1 MRQQPDS
8 GDRQYRGRRRPPHPL
23 QLRHLRSPLQSL
35 SALTRI
41 SPDQYRLAVLPNG
54 VTVRLPDGGF
64 QSIVLQ
70 TREDGVSIDQVI
82 LSSEK
87 YMTTR
92 PGAAKNDHTI
102 LQFTYWQNEG

>member
-1 MRQQPDS
+1 M
-8 GDRQYRGRRRPPHPL
+8 
-23 QLRHLRSPLQSL
+23 
-35 SALTRI
+35 
-41 SPDQYRLAVLPNG
+41 
-54 VTVRLPDGGF
+54 TVRFPDGGF
-64 QSIVLQ
+64 QSIVIQ

>member
-1 MRQQPDS
+1 
-8 GDRQYRGRRRPPHPL
+8 
-23 QLRHLRSPLQSL
+23 
-35 SALTRI
+35 
-41 SPDQYRLAVLPNG
+41 
-54 VTVRLPDGGF
+54 VTVRFPDGGF

-70 TREDGVSIDQVI
+70 TREAGVSIDQVI

-102 LQFTYWQNEG
+102 LQFTYCRTRGELHRAADSLPPEGGRHK

>member
-1 MRQQPDS
+1 M
-8 GDRQYRGRRRPPHPL
+8 
-23 QLRHLRSPLQSL
+23 
-35 SALTRI
+35 
-41 SPDQYRLAVLPNG
+41 
-54 VTVRLPDGGF
+54 TVRFPDGGF

-92 PGAAKNDHTI
+92 PGVAKNDHTI

>member
-1 MRQQPDS
+1 M
-8 GDRQYRGRRRPPHPL
+8 
-23 QLRHLRSPLQSL
+23 
-35 SALTRI
+35 
-41 SPDQYRLAVLPNG
+41 
-54 VTVRLPDGGF
+54 TVRFPDGGF
-64 QSIVLQ
+64 QSIVIQ
-70 TREDGVSIDQVI
+70 TRERTAFSIDQVI